1 MDNPILHKLM
11 AERPLVL
18 ASGSPRRKAL
28 LEMLGLRFTV
38 HVSDVAEDAPAGL
51 SPAETAVYLAEKKAH
66 ASAAGF
72 SKATLIAADTI
83 VVLDG
88 EIIGKPADRSEAIAM
103 LRRLSGRTH
112 RVYTGFSILKTPEMQ
127 GVSDVDCTAVTF
139 NEMTEAEIKAY
150 VDTGSPM
157 DKAGAYGIQDQSAVF
172 INRIEGCFYNVV
184 GFPLARFYQT
194 CQPFFAE

>member
-1 MDNPILHKLM
+1 MQNPILEKMM
-11 AERPLVL
+11 ADRPLVL

-28 LEMLGLRFTV
+28 LEMLGLRFSI
-38 HVSDVAEDAPAGL
+38 HVSDVDESAPAEL
-51 SPAETAVYLAEKKAH
+51 TPEETARYLAEKKAR
-66 ASAAGF
+66 ASAPAF

-88 EIIGKPADRSEAIAM
+88 EILGKPADRSEAMAM
-103 LRRLSGRTH
+103 LRRLAGRTH
-112 RVYTGFSILKTPEMQ
+112 RVYTGFSILKVPEMEQ
-127 GVSDVDCTAVTF
+127 ISDVECTAVTF
-139 NEMTEAEIKAY
+139 NPMEDEEIAAY

-194 CQPFFAE
+194 CQPLFLK